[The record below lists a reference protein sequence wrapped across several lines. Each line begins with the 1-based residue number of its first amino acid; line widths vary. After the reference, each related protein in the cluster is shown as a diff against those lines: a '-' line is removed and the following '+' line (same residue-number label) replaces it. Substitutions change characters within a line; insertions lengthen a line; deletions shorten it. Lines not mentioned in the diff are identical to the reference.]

1 MVHIALIPAYKP
13 TEVLPDLVRQC
24 RKNGLTV
31 VVVDD
36 GSGEEYTGVFTAC
49 GAEATVLRHGENEG
63 KGRALKTGLAYIAD
77 RWGSETVV
85 VTLDADGQHKIEDAV
100 AVCAIADEHPEALV
114 LGGRRFERKVPLRS
128 RFGNAVTRFVYRVST
143 GYRVYDTQTGL
154 RAFSGSMLSRLSG
167 IPGERYEYEMNML
180 FTLAKDGVEIL
191 EHPIETIYA
200 EDNAQSHFHAVWDSL
215 RIYKEILKFSA
226 SSFLGFLVDYAVYS
240 LLLLFT
246 DVLWVANVIAR
257 IISATVNFTV
267 NRRYVFDSRE
277 SVWKSAVKYVLLA
290 AVILAGNTVVLN
302 LLVNAGLHKLGAKLI
317 TELFF
322 FIFSWL
328 IQRLLVFR
336 NRKGGN

>member
-13 TEVLPDLVRQC
+13 TEVLNGLVRQC
-24 RKNGLTV
+24 REKGLTV

-36 GSGEEYTGVFTAC
+36 GSGKEYAGVFASC
-49 GAEATVLRHGENEG
+49 GADATVLRHEINKG
-63 KGRALKTGLAYIAD
+63 KGRALKTGLAYIAEC
-77 RWGSETVV
+77 WGTGTVV

-100 AVCAIADEHPEALV
+100 AVCAIAEEHPDALV
-114 LGGRRFERKVPLRS
+114 LGGRRFEGKVPLRS

-143 GYRVYDTQTGL
+143 GCRVYDTQTGL
-154 RAFSGSMLSRLSG
+154 RAFPGSMLSKLLE
-167 IPGERYEYEMNML
+167 IPGEHYEYEMNVL
-180 FTLAKDGVEIL
+180 LTLGKDKTEIL
-191 EHPIETIYA
+191 EHRIETIY
-200 EDNAQSHFHAVWDSL
+200 EDNNAQSHFHAVRDSF

-246 DVLWVANVIAR
+246 DVLWVVNVVAR
-257 IISATVNFTV
+257 IVSATVNFAI
-267 NRRYVFDSRE
+267 NRRYVFSSKE
-277 SVWKSAVKYVLLA
+277 SVWKSAVKYFLLA

-302 LLVNAGLHKLGAKLI
+302 FLVNTGLHKLWAKLI

-328 IQRLLVFR
+328 VQRLVVFR
-336 NRKGGN
+336 KRKGGN